1 MNPASDDGVFLGGK
15 RQMSRTVAS
24 ERISQRAFVGVSAL
38 LFVASTAVTIVR
50 STSMSEM
57 DEMPMPGGWT
67 MSMTWMRMPG
77 QTWLGAAASFVG
89 MWVVMMMAMM
99 LPSHVPML
107 SRYRQAIRKAAGARV
122 GWLTTVAGI
131 GYFLAWS
138 VYGIVAFPLG
148 AALTAL
154 AMQQPALARA
164 VPIAAGVVVLFA
176 GALQFTAW
184 KAHHLACCRQATV
197 LDSVLQARA
206 GSALR
211 HGLRLGIEC
220 IRCCGALMA
229 VLLVVGFTD
238 VPVMAV
244 VAAAITVERL
254 APAAESAARAVGV
267 VAVAGGLFLIVS
279 AVLIVRVVS

>member
-1 MNPASDDGVFLGGK
+1 MNPASDDGLFRAGE
-15 RQMSRTVAS
+15 RQMRRTIVS
-24 ERISQRAFVGVSAL
+24 ERVSQGAFVGVSAL
-38 LFVASTAVTIVR
+38 LFVVSTAVTIVF
-50 STSMSEM
+50 STSMSEI

-67 MSMTWMRMPG
+67 MSMAWMRMPG
-77 QTWLGAAASFVG
+77 QTWVGAAGAFTSL
-89 MWVVMMMAMM
+89 WVVMMMAMM
-99 LPSHVPML
+99 LPSLVPML
-107 SRYRQAIRKAAGARV
+107 SRYRQAIRKAGGAAV
-122 GWLTTVAGI
+122 GWLTAMAGI

-138 VYGIVAFPLG
+138 LYGIVAFPLG
-148 AALTAL
+148 AALTTL

-164 VPIAAGVVVLFA
+164 VPIAVGVVVLVA

-229 VLLVVGFTD
+229 VLLVIGFMD
-238 VPVMAV
+238 VPMMTV

-267 VAVAGGLFLIVS
+267 AAVAAGLFLIVR
-279 AVLIVRVVS
+279 AVS

>member
-184 KAHHLACCRQATV
+184 KAHHLACCRHATV
-197 LDSVLQARA
+197 LDSVLQALA

-211 HGLRLGIEC
+211 LGLRLGIEC

-229 VLLVVGFTD
+229 VLLVSGFMD
-238 VPVMAV
+238 VPMMTV

-267 VAVAGGLFLIVS
+267 AAVAAGLFLIVR
-279 AVLIVRVVS
+279 AVS